1 MPPQSLSYSFQSY
14 STYSSSKFG
23 AFDLYASSTETL
35 ARRYKHLFKLPSLEA
50 LAIFYI
56 MTSTALVTLAVK
68 AGNLPTTT
76 GVLAVVAGLLA
87 LFIVVSTIRFSDKN
101 SIISVRR
108 TFGLFL
114 FSSLIWL
121 FIFTIGTLDSVLTN
135 QPSPKFNSFLFG
147 GFLAMSF
154 ELVVINGLFMR
165 RTSQSLGLAAIHPMS
180 LFGII
185 LPRFGATLP
194 DYIIPCS
201 TGLVMVLTA
210 VVFLRKLGKFRNKH
224 GITSLQLLQA
234 FMKTWVAKHPSE
246 LETYFEMYSKNETVH
261 TKIFRFLSQD
271 KKIALILPGLHPG
284 PFFPVGSYNLSEKIF
299 ETLNEDAI
307 PMVLHSTGGHERNL
321 PKNEYT
327 NLYATRLGEFVK
339 SLTADQSEGF
349 KGPLRRKF
357 GNTTITSLALGNQIL
372 AIVSR
377 APFNSDDLDP
387 EIIKDATAAALE
399 RNLDLALV
407 DAHNS
412 IGGQDASSERIRKE
426 DWIALLDGLV
436 SSKEQNLMVGYAHS
450 SEISFK
456 HGSDISDAGIGV
468 LFLETDTFKGVLIAA
483 DSNNAR
489 VGLRQKLDDQL
500 REEGMELIELCTS
513 DTHNLAARSLV
524 SRGYFALGE
533 STPVEQIIQAIMEL
547 VHNAQKRL
555 ARCKYTTADFSIDMP
570 LIGVESLND
579 FASVTD
585 KAIEFTK
592 SYFKKIIPLI
602 FVLLGIT
609 LFY

>member
-1 MPPQSLSYSFQSY
+1 
-14 STYSSSKFG
+14 
-23 AFDLYASSTETL
+23 
-35 ARRYKHLFKLPSLEA
+35 
-50 LAIFYI
+50 

-68 AGNLPTTT
+68 IEYLPPTT
-76 GVLAVVAGLLA
+76 GVLAIVAGLLA
-87 LFIVVSTIRFSDKN
+87 LFIVSTAIRLSDKN
-101 SIISVRR
+101 SIISLRR
-108 TFGLFL
+108 TFGLF
-114 FSSLIWL
+114 FISTLIWL
-121 FIFTIGTLDSVLTN
+121 FIFTIGILDSVLTN
-135 QPSPKFNSFLFG
+135 KSSPEFNAFLFG

-154 ELVVINGLFMR
+154 EIVVINGLFMR
-165 RTSQSLGLAAIHPMS
+165 RTSQSLGLAMIHPIS

-185 LPRFGATLP
+185 LPKAGGTVL
-194 DYIIPCS
+194 DYIISCS

-210 VVFLRKLGKFRNKH
+210 VVFLRKLGRFRTKH

-246 LETYFEMYSKNETVH
+246 LETYFETYSENETVH
-261 TKIFRFLSQD
+261 TKIFGFLGQG

-284 PFFPVGSYNLSEKIF
+284 PFFPVGSYNLSERIF
-299 ETLNEDAI
+299 ETLNEDTI
-307 PMVLHSTGGHERNL
+307 PIVLHGTGGHERNL

-357 GNTTITSLALGNQIL
+357 GSTTITSLALGNQIL
-372 AIVSR
+372 AIISK

-399 RNLDLALV
+399 RNLDLALA

-412 IGGQDASSERIRKE
+412 IGGQNASSEGIRKE
-426 DWIALLDGLV
+426 DWIALLDSLV
-436 SSKEQNLMVGYAHS
+436 SSKEQNFMVGYAHS
-450 SEISFK
+450 SEISFN
-456 HGSDISDAGIGV
+456 HGSDISDAGIGA
-468 LFLETDTFKGVLIAA
+468 LLLETDTFKGVLIAA
-483 DSNNAR
+483 DSNNAK
-489 VGLRQKLDDQL
+489 VGLRERLDDQL
-500 REEGMELIELCTS
+500 RKQGIELIELCTS

-524 SRGYFALGE
+524 GRGYFALGE
-533 STPVEQIIQAIMEL
+533 STPVEQIIKAIMEL

-579 FASVTD
+579 FASLTD

-592 SYFKKIIPLI
+592 SYFKKAILLI
-602 FVLLGIT
+602 FLLLGII